1 MKLESVPNLN
11 ELNNFLSS
19 DDEIKPIYEIAN
31 QIRESGD
38 YFSVGYL
45 VFDKALNG
53 GVTEGDLI
61 VVSGRTGNG
70 KTLYAMSLTYAFN
83 KTAIPCLWFSYEMNL
98 KEVWKKFEA
107 MGCDQTFLA
116 YAPVKTTT
124 GRIDWLELKIK
135 EGILKFNTKVVFID
149 HLGFLSP
156 NPDKLNDSNEKNYSA
171 YLAGICRQLK
181 KLAIEKEIIIVLI
194 AHTRKTDKDL
204 DTDDIAYSY
213 GISQEADFV
222 FMVER
227 QKTGGKKFFN
237 RKQDDITDF
246 YTNETTI
253 KLVKNR
259 RTGQS
264 KIIKCQFSAG
274 RLIETTNQYDEP
286 TRNINFE

>member
-98 KEVWKKFEA
+98 KEDWKKFEA
-107 MGCDQTFLA
+107 MG
-116 YAPVKTTT
+116 
-124 GRIDWLELKIK
+124 
-135 EGILKFNTKVVFID
+135 
-149 HLGFLSP
+149 
-156 NPDKLNDSNEKNYSA
+156 
-171 YLAGICRQLK
+171 
-181 KLAIEKEIIIVLI
+181 
-194 AHTRKTDKDL
+194 
-204 DTDDIAYSY
+204 
-213 GISQEADFV
+213 
-222 FMVER
+222 
-227 QKTGGKKFFN
+227 
-237 RKQDDITDF
+237 
-246 YTNETTI
+246 
-253 KLVKNR
+253 
-259 RTGQS
+259 
-264 KIIKCQFSAG
+264 
-274 RLIETTNQYDEP
+274 
-286 TRNINFE
+286 